1 MPPESL
7 LIRQTR
13 RPTSSGGGC
22 PDKVVSRAIGGCS
35 LAEATVSSSRGGHLM
50 IRARLGPARRDR
62 LREGG
67 MKCTRKS

>member
-22 PDKVVSRAIGGCS
+22 PDKVVSRAIAGCS
-35 LAEATVSSSRGGHLM
+35 SAGIRNRVVFQGRTPHDWGE
-50 IRARLGPARRDR
+50 IRASSAGR
-62 LREGG
+62 LREEE
-67 MKCTRKS
+67 